1 MAEPSP
7 EPTVDP
13 ADERSNWYVYVFLI
27 AALALAA
34 QVYIA
39 VLSPLAE
46 QDRILILVSLATVM
60 AALVVGYDMHLR
72 YEPRWML
79 LIPFGALAL
88 IFILVSALIATSY
101 LP

>member
-1 MAEPSP
+1 M
-7 EPTVDP
+7 
-13 ADERSNWYVYVFLI
+13 
-27 AALALAA
+27 
-34 QVYIA
+34 
-39 VLSPLAE
+39 
-46 QDRILILVSLATVM
+46 ILVGLATVM

>member
-1 MAEPSP
+1 MAQPV
-7 EPTVDP
+7 PTAP
-13 ADERSNWYVYVFLI
+13 ADPTPERSHLYVYVFLV
-27 AALALAA
+27 AAVALAV

-39 VLSPLAE
+39 VLAPLAYE
-46 QDRILILVSLATVM
+46 ERVIILVSLATIM
-60 AALVVGYDMHLR
+60 GALVVGYDMRLR

>member
-7 EPTVDP
+7 DPTVDP
-13 ADERSNWYVYVFLI
+13 ADARSNWYVYVFLI